1 MDVVNIFKSKKIRHT
16 IVERTPSK
24 SEQNVAKSYC
34 LHRPLYRPKTNIKM
48 VLIWLFWFEI
58 GIILTTF
65 ILGCI
70 LRYFG
75 VSFSSFLGRDIFY
88 IYNLI
93 SLLFLMIFFKQIL
106 ILIIELYQHY
116 APEEMRRK
124 CLLMPTCSEYAVL
137 ALQKHGV
144 IKGLYKTYI
153 RLTKK
158 CKGETYYIDY
168 P

>member
-1 MDVVNIFKSKKIRHT
+1 
-16 IVERTPSK
+16 
-24 SEQNVAKSYC
+24 
-34 LHRPLYRPKTNIKM
+34 
-48 VLIWLFWFEI
+48 
-58 GIILTTF
+58 
-65 ILGCI
+65 
-70 LRYFG
+70 
-75 VSFSSFLGRDIFY
+75 
-88 IYNLI
+88 
-93 SLLFLMIFFKQIL
+93 MIFLKRIL

-124 CLLMPTCSEYAVL
+124 CLLMPTCSEYALL